1 MNTLGMM
8 DFVWLRLRR
17 VPRWA
22 WISGAL
28 VVLLVPA
35 LLMWLLF
42 TLVGGAWQSGSAM
55 LLQEREALRSALPAA
70 ISDAQQA
77 VPEAA
82 AALRQLTGAAQAE
95 VDAAIGDAQRTLP
108 VAADALR
115 QLTGA
120 AQSEVDA
127 AAREVDKAL
136 PGLLPHAPAEAP
148 MDTIA
153 PTTSNTPK
161 D

>member
-1 MNTLGMM
+1 MNTIGVM
-8 DFVWLRLRR
+8 DFLWLKLRR

-42 TLVGGAWQSGSAM
+42 TLVGSAWQSSSAL
-55 LLQEREALRSALPAA
+55 LLQERDALKSVLPAA
-70 ISDAQQA
+70 ISEAQQA
-77 VPEAA
+77 VPEVAA
-82 AALRQLTGAAQAE
+82 NLRRLAGAAQTE
-95 VDAAIGDAQRTLP
+95 VDAAISDAQRTLP

-120 AQSEVDA
+120 AQAEVDA
-127 AAREVDKAL
+127 AVREVDKAL
-136 PGLLPHAPAEAP
+136 PGMPPHAPAEAP
-148 MDTIA
+148 MDTIS
-153 PTTSNTPK
+153 PTTSNIPK
-161 D
+161 E